1 MESLVFDFDLG
12 NEMMQH
18 ESILVNASFTLS
30 FKLVEFYISLHCICQ
45 LSLYRCIK
53 NVVIIIIHH
62 AVVQL
67 SGYTLPDGLQSVN
80 GSHHNGQCE
89 AVAQGRICVGTS
101 VLTDGNVPSL
111 GGFQGNW
118 AAGLLTVNRS
128 GQPFHIGFDPGRTVG
143 VTRVELDMFNCPHWG
158 IAAPRIT
165 VYTLQTF
172 PFFHSGAATIIGST
186 TTETITSCN
195 STVRVIISLQS
206 PQNLKPYYFIEFTF
220 NVPGPSGS
228 KIEWV
233 HIAEVV
239 FYGENAQ
246 STMPSSTAG
255 MILYV

>member
-1 MESLVFDFDLG
+1 MP
-12 NEMMQH
+12 
-18 ESILVNASFTLS
+18 
-30 FKLVEFYISLHCICQ
+30 SLHLPAQFI
-45 LSLYRCIK
+45 S
-53 NVVIIIIHH
+53 VVIIIIHH

-67 SGYTLPDGLQSVN
+67 SRHTLPDGLQSVN
-80 GSHHNGQCE
+80 GSHHNGQC
-89 AVAQGRICVGTS
+89 AVVAQGRICVGTS

-118 AAGLLTVNRS
+118 AAGLFTVNRS
-128 GQPFHIGFDPGRTVG
+128 GQPSILIGFDLGRTVG

-165 VYTLQTF
+165 VYTFQTF

-186 TTETITSCN
+186 TTETTTSCN
-195 STVRVIISLQS
+195 STVRVIMSLQS
-206 PQNLKPYYFIEFTF
+206 PQNLQRYYFIEITF

-239 FYGENAQ
+239 FYGESAQ
-246 STMPSSTAG
+246 STMLSTTAG
-255 MILYV
+255 MILYAIANSSIPIRTV